1 VSDSL
6 RPHESQHAR
15 PPCPSKSLQIINA
28 REGVEKRKPSY
39 TVGENVNWCS
49 HDREQYVGFLKN
61 KKIELLY
68 DPAIS
73 LLGIYPE
80 KIRI

>member
-1 VSDSL
+1 M
-6 RPHESQHAR
+6 
-15 PPCPSKSLQIINA
+15 
-28 REGVEKRKPSY
+28 EKRKPSY